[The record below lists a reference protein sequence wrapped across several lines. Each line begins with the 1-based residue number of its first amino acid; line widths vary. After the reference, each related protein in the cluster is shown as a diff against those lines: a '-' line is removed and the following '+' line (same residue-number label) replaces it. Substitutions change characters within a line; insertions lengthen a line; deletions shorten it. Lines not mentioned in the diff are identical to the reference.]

1 MQFGRSWLLGICALL
16 VVSPAI
22 AGPYKEFEAQLRS
35 VYAPYRSALFHTN
48 KKDKALSEQAIG
60 RFASDWARLTARWST
75 EPPPQYEDDLNFAA
89 ALGEVTTTIQNARG
103 QISKGELAQAHEVLE
118 KIRDVLGDLR
128 GRNGIITF
136 SDRMNGY
143 HEAMEHILTKS
154 YGGFDAKGIGELR
167 EDASVLSYLFGLL
180 QKYPPGGLRDH
191 PDFTQA
197 VSSVK
202 RSVEELLGA
211 VRAADATAARQAIQN
226 LKQPYA
232 VLFLKFG

>member
-1 MQFGRSWLLGICALL
+1 MRIGRRLWLLCALL

-35 VYAPYRSALFHTN
+35 VYAPYRNALFHTS

-60 RFASDWARLTARWST
+60 RFASDWASLTARWSS
-75 EPPPQYEDDLNFAA
+75 EPPPQYEDDPNFSA
-89 ALGEVTTTIQNARG
+89 ALGEVTATIESARS

-136 SDRMNGY
+136 SDRMNAY

-154 YGGFDAKGIGELR
+154 YGGFDAKGLGELR
-167 EDASVLSYLFGLL
+167 EDAAVLDYLIGLL
-180 QKYPPGGLRDH
+180 QKNPPSELGDH
-191 PDFTQA
+191 PEFKQS
-197 VSSVK
+197 VSAVK
-202 RSVEELLGA
+202 RSVEDLLGA
-211 VRAADATAARQAIQN
+211 ARAADAAAARQTIQT